1 MVVPVVDYTPV
12 STKSKAYKRNAGK
25 YDTKPVELNLLSA
38 NRKIVNMSFI
48 LNFYQKDAVSDNRS
62 QANYLLYFTD
72 SNGVQIS
79 DTQKI
84 IADKVSTDGQD
95 RTFRCSFNLKSQAY
109 SKTES
114 YYLNIVEESN
124 EVPPQKEEFHIDI
137 AFAVDSFDFFS

>member
-1 MVVPVVDYTPV
+1 MSD
-12 STKSKAYKRNAGK
+12 SSMNAIKNGTKLPTRPNNDSSSH
-25 YDTKPVELNLLSA
+25 KPVELNLLSA
-38 NRKIVNMSFI
+38 NRKIVNMSFV

-62 QANYLLYFTD
+62 QTNYLLYFTD

-137 AFAVDSFDFFS
+137 GFAVDSFDFFS